1 MCDFLDSI
9 FGVDRSGEQ
18 RLTSLLGVQTKDALA
33 SSATA
38 SHYAKAAVD
47 DATKASAPTI
57 DNEDARLAAERRMR
71 RMLGVEP
78 GGGIPAMGAA
88 PIGYRALT
96 GA

>member
-18 RLTSLLGVQTKDALA
+18 RLTQLFGVQQKDALA
-33 SSATA
+33 SSGMASTA
-38 SHYAKAAVD
+38 AKSAVD
-47 DATKASAPTI
+47 AATKASAPTI

-78 GGGIPAMGAA
+78 GGGVQAMGAA